1 MVRASR
7 FVLAGLLLIGPA
19 AAAVEPKAAI
29 RGPRSAYVD
38 WPITLRFQGT
48 VGDRPATVHLASGP
62 EAEENVDF
70 LIFTNKKGFPTHAM
84 MVPGKPG
91 MYRFAVVS
99 MGKPEGE
106 EAEKI
111 AIGTADVWV
120 IDPLHPQPYPPAPT
134 PTPPDPGPG
143 PVPPGPQPT
152 PPTPT
157 PPDPTPT
164 PPEPAPDPDAG
175 IVRALLLYESS
186 SPMSRKQEALW
197 YAPET
202 TDLLNSATTAD
213 TNQRGGWRRWDKDIK
228 LVKEAPEWQGML
240 DAARGMLAGAGA
252 PPLPVIVVFRG
263 KKGLAHK
270 FPEDLATL
278 QSILKR

>member
-120 IDPLHPQPYPPAPT
+120 IDPLHPQPYPP
-134 PTPPDPGPG
+134 
-143 PVPPGPQPT
+143 
-152 PPTPT
+152 
-157 PPDPTPT
+157 DPTPT